1 MASANPATAQ
11 TTAPAEPDVVDV
23 AFWVQHIEAYE
34 RASSD
39 WAQRAKKIIK
49 RYRDERTGTADGK
62 KVKYNVLWANVETLK
77 PALYARNPK
86 PDISRRFKDAD
97 PIGRVAADVLERSV
111 SYFVSE
117 DKFGQTMR
125 QTVLDYLLPGRGT
138 VWARY
143 VPHMR
148 DEALQVG
155 GSEVAEEGPQVT
167 DDVAAQEPTATAP
180 GSIEVID
187 YEEALADYVHH
198 DDFGHTVARTWDE
211 VRANWRK
218 VYLGR
223 SELVRRFGAIGNS
236 VPLDHVSK
244 DQKGSDTNCEAKA
257 TVYELWDIVTKKA
270 FWLHKSVPTFLD
282 ERPDP
287 LGLDGFWPT
296 PRPLFANLAN
306 DSLIP
311 VPDYVQ
317 YQDQATEL
325 DNLTGRIEKLTK
337 ALKAAGV
344 YDKSA
349 EGIQRL
355 YSEGVENTLIPVDQW
370 SMFAE
375 KGGIKGAV
383 DFLPI
388 REVADTLS
396 KLYEVRAQVKQDL
409 YEISGMADIIRG
421 ASNPNE
427 TATAQQLK
435 SNFATLRL
443 SDRQSEVQRYVRDL
457 VKILTQIIANH
468 FQLDTIK
475 LISGVRLFTAAEKQ
489 AVQQA
494 FAPPAPMTGVPM
506 EGGVPAPAAPDP
518 EAVARSLGLTVDQLE
533 DMMNAPTWEEV
544 YALLQDRVAR
554 CFRIDIET
562 DSTIK
567 ADEEAEKQSR
577 IEFLTAAGG
586 FLQQATAVGQLEP
599 AMVPLLGRMLM
610 FGVRG
615 FSAGKDL
622 EGAFQSALAKLEKQ
636 ASQPRDAGPDPEAAK
651 MQFELQREQ
660 VRQQAETERF
670 AIKQQGE
677 NQRLMHAEEQRRHLE
692 ETRETIRAQTQIQT
706 AAILA
711 QAKARGHVEA
721 AEVRGQADVTKAAIE
736 AEAAAAQAAPALV
749 I

>member
-1 MASANPATAQ
+1 MEPAATPTPEADADAAD
-11 TTAPAEPDVVDV
+11 TVNV
-23 AFWVQHIEAYE
+23 AFWGRHIEDYE
-34 RASSD
+34 RATQEWSKRGK
-39 WAQRAKKIIK
+39 QIVK
-49 RYRDERTGTADGK
+49 RYRDERSGATDGK
-62 KVKYNVLWANVETLK
+62 RIKYNVLWANVETLK

-86 PDISRRFKDAD
+86 PDIARRFKDAD

-111 SYFVSE
+111 SYFVAN

-125 QTVLDYLLPGRGT
+125 QAVLDYLLPGRGT

-155 GSEVAEEGPQVT
+155 GAEVAEEGTQVT
-167 DDVAAQEPTATAP
+167 DDAAEQKPSTV
-180 GSIEVID
+180 EVVD
-187 YEEALADYVHH
+187 YEEALVDYVHA

-223 SELVRRFGAIGNS
+223 AELVRRFGQIGAS
-236 VPLDHVSK
+236 VPLDHCAK
-244 DQKGSDTNCEAKA
+244 DAKGRDTEGEAKA
-257 TVYELWDIVTKKA
+257 TVYELWDIQTKKA
-270 FWLHKSVPTFLD
+270 FWLHKSVERFLD

-325 DNLTGRIEKLTK
+325 DNLTARIEKLTK

-355 YSEGVENTLIPVDQW
+355 YNEGVENELIPVDQW
-370 SMFAE
+370 SVFAE
-375 KGGIKGAV
+375 RGGIKGAV

-388 REVADTLS
+388 RDVVEVLVR
-396 KLYEVRAQVKQDL
+396 LYEARAQVKQDL

-443 SDRQSEVQRYVRDL
+443 ADRQAEVQRFARDL

-489 AVQQA
+489 MVGQA
-494 FAPPAPMTGVPM
+494 LASQPQ
-506 EGGVPAPAAPDP
+506 AAPQ
-518 EAVARSLGLTVDQLE
+518 VAAQLGVDAGQLE
-533 DMMNAPTWEEV
+533 DMLANPTWEEV
-544 YALLQDRVAR
+544 EKLIRDRVAR

-567 ADEEAEKQSR
+567 QDEEQEKASR
-577 IEFLTAAGG
+577 VEFLTAAGG
-586 FLQQATAVGQLEP
+586 FLQQAVVAGQQAPEL
-599 AMVPLLGRMLM
+599 VPLLGRMLM
-610 FGVRG
+610 FGLRAFHV
-615 FSAGKDL
+615 GKDL
-622 EGAFQSALAKLEKQ
+622 ETAFQSALTKLDK
-636 ASQPRDAGPDPEAAK
+636 AAAQPQQPGPDPEAAK

-660 VRQQAETERF
+660 IRQAEETKRF
-670 AIKQQGE
+670 QIKQQAE
-677 NQRLMHAEEQRRHLE
+677 NQRLMHAETTRGQVEIERERIRSEAQRE
-692 ETRETIRAQTQIQT
+692 TATIDAETRARAAVDV
-706 AAILA
+706 AAT
-711 QAKARGHVEA
+711 K
-721 AEVRGQADVTKAAIE
+721 GQADVTKAVIA
-736 AEAAAAQAAPALV
+736 AEATARQPRQAAE
-749 I
+749 